1 MKEMKIS
8 IPQKKEKNLYFT
20 PDKFVFTD
28 DEENKILVQW
38 NRDARQMVDI
48 FLDEYKKLAE
58 KQNPDYMKNK
68 ALFYEI
74 LEDRLKP
81 NWIEIFILDEINV

>member
-38 NRDARQMVDI
+38 NRDARQMIDI
-48 FLDEYKKLAE
+48 FLDEYKKLVDE
-58 KQNPDYMKNK
+58 CSWDYSG
-68 ALFYEI
+68 FYE
-74 LEDRLKP
+74 LLDERLKP
-81 NWIEIFILDEINV
+81 EWIEIFVLKEVKA